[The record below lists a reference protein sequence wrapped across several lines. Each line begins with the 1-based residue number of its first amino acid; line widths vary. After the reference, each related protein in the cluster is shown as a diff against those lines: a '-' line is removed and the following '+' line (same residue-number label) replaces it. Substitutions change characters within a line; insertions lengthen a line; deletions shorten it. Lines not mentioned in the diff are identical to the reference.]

1 MQYIGGKAVL
11 FVMQNTP
18 VAKTATGTLTAAEL
32 LTAILNVTSAA
43 AVSLTLPTGTLLDAA
58 ITAPAL
64 PINGCFEWSVINTG
78 SSTGIVTL
86 VAGVG
91 HTIVGS
97 ATVAVG
103 ASQRYLTRK
112 TVANTYVTY
121 TIA

>member
-1 MQYIGGKAVL
+1 MQYLGGKAVL
-11 FVMQNTP
+11 FVVQLAP

-32 LTAILNVTSAA
+32 LTAILTVTSA

-97 ATVAVG
+97 VTVAVG

-112 TVANTYVTY
+112 TAPNTYVTY